1 MTNGRR
7 LYKDMIRDTR
17 WWNLYLG
24 LDVDH
29 IDVMAYC
36 PIEDHSLFVS
46 TIPLD
51 DSVDGYVTRVEEAI
65 YDNPLLL
72 NEFSKICVVM
82 RTDARA
88 FLPLDVASD
97 DRAADIVSEMT
108 GVADGHLVVNE
119 LPLLKLSLCHMV
131 DSALYNFLTRTFGQ
145 KVRITHRLA
154 SIATYCHGTHR
165 GAGSLC
171 SHVNLRRSSLD
182 IVIYQGDSLL
192 LANTYNIT
200 GVTDALYYIVATR
213 QLFDIDRSN
222 AVVLSGDRD
231 MREELSPL
239 LRKYLP
245 TVMPAVFPAAM
256 FRAGGQTAMNAPT
269 DLIVMPLCE

>member
-7 LYKDMIRDTR
+7 LYKDLIKDTR

-24 LDVDH
+24 LDADH
-29 IDVMAYC
+29 IDVMAYS
-36 PIEDHSLFVS
+36 PIEDNSLFV
-46 TIPLD
+46 TAIPLD

-72 NEFSKICVVM
+72 NDFSKVYAVM

-88 FLPLDVASD
+88 ILPADVASGEQ
-97 DRAADIVSEMT
+97 ASDIVSEMT
-108 GVADGHLVVNE
+108 GVAGGHLVVNN
-119 LPLLKLSLCHMV
+119 LPLLDVALCHLV
-131 DSALYNFLTRTFGQ
+131 DESLYNFLKRTFGPS
-145 KVRITHRLA
+145 VNIVHRLA
-154 SIATYCHGTHR
+154 GITAYCHGTHR

-171 SHVNLRRSSLD
+171 SHVNLRRTSID

-192 LANTYNIT
+192 LANTYKIT
-200 GVTDALYYIVATR
+200 GLTDALYYIVATR
-213 QLFDIDRSN
+213 QLFDIDRAN

-239 LRKYLP
+239 LREYLP

-256 FRAGGQTAMNAPT
+256 FRAGGQAAMNAPT